1 MGSPSSGSPWQKQM
15 RLRRP
20 EEFRRVRS
28 EGRSWAHPLFIVWRA
43 PNMLDY
49 SRVGIAASR
58 RVGNAVGRNRA
69 RRLLREAVRQLYTR
83 ISAGWDIVLVARSG
97 LLDAGEV
104 QVSAALRSVMERAG
118 LLTSLD
124 ATPLTEP
131 DAWGIV

>member
-20 EEFRRVRS
+20 EEFRRARS
-28 EGRSWAHPLFIVWRA
+28 EGRSWAHPLFILWRA
-43 PNMLDY
+43 PNMLNY

-58 RVGNAVGRNRA
+58 RVGHAVGRNRA
-69 RRLLREAVRQLYTR
+69 RRLLREAARQLYVH

-104 QVSAALRSVMERAG
+104 QVGAALHSVMECAG
-118 LLTSLD
+118 LLAPID
-124 ATPLTEP
+124 ATTLAEP
-131 DAWGIV
+131 DARGIV

>member
-1 MGSPSSGSPWQKQM
+1 
-15 RLRRP
+15 
-20 EEFRRVRS
+20 
-28 EGRSWAHPLFIVWRA
+28 
-43 PNMLDY
+43 MLDY